1 MTEQTQAALPETIN
15 ISDLDQFVSVLTAWH
30 TQQIDTL
37 KHLQDIP
44 AGTEVQMDGV
54 DPFTLEGD
62 VLKGF
67 QLGIDTCLGYLG
79 ALPFNVDYDDP
90 TEH

>member
-15 ISDLDQFVSVLTAWH
+15 ISDLDQFVSALTAWH

-44 AGTEVQMDGV
+44 
-54 DPFTLEGD
+54 
-62 VLKGF
+62 
-67 QLGIDTCLGYLG
+67 Y
-79 ALPFNVDYDDP
+79 
-90 TEH
+90 